1 MFLKFTTTVLEDED
15 GMQLMAQ
22 MFGPFIFSIYTQ
34 NEDLI
39 TKNAQAFC
47 KFYELCTKSKDAQTR
62 ENAAYNF
69 PCVFNIFGRMKPIDF
84 PEMLQQMSKIEEE
97 K

>member
-39 TKNAQAFC
+39 TKNAEAFC
-47 KFYELCTKSKDAQTR
+47 KFYELCTKSKDA
-62 ENAAYNF
+62 
-69 PCVFNIFGRMKPIDF
+69 
-84 PEMLQQMSKIEEE
+84 
-97 K
+97 